1 MDNYGPEYEKEF
13 LDYMDEF
20 ISVFTETFIKLRDV
34 TFEQTA
40 EFLRK
45 HPDSVLIPAFRDW
58 YDQTKSIVTNSL
70 MEKFHSK
77 LKLAG
82 WRIPSDLE
90 AFINKYHR
98 ALPNVVEA
106 YVQRLDEEP
115 DLDELVNSI
124 VNNPYEIH
132 SLDDYLEY
140 KKKLET
146 MPEGE
151 EKKKLQ
157 QALTMYQRVHQRR
170 WSGVFARRKVV
181 ANAAAKLAEDY
192 ENELKDK
199 ELTLE
204 LNFENEV
211 ALLAS
216 ILWRLCYPEDPVED
230 EAIVSLWRDVLTD
243 VSDPGKLH
251 KTLRSYIA
259 QRLLDLGR
267 VHTTAEAEDNAESL
281 LMDSDYYEDLLRDL
295 YGFAGEIENE

>member
-1 MDNYGPEYEKEF
+1 MNNEF

-20 ISVFTETFIKLRDV
+20 ISVFTETFIRLRNV
-34 TFEQTA
+34 TVEETA

-45 HPDSVLIPAFRDW
+45 HPDSVLLPAFRDW
-58 YDQTKSIVTNSL
+58 YDQTKSIITNSL
-70 MEKFHSK
+70 MEKLHSK
-77 LKLAG
+77 LKLTG
-82 WRIPSDLE
+82 WNIPSNLE
-90 AFINKYHR
+90 TFVDKYHR
-98 ALPNVVEA
+98 ALPNIVEA

-115 DLDELVNSI
+115 DLDSLIDSI
-124 VNNPYEIH
+124 LENPYEIR

-157 QALTMYQRVHQRR
+157 QALDMYKRVNQRR
-170 WSGVFARRKVV
+170 WSGVFARRKVI
-181 ANAAAKLAEDY
+181 ANAAAKLADDY
-192 ENELKDK
+192 ENELNDE

-230 EAIVSLWRDVLTD
+230 ETVVSLWRDVLTD

-251 KTLRSYIA
+251 KTLRSYVA

-267 VHTTAEAEDNAESL
+267 VQTTA
-281 LMDSDYYEDLLRDL
+281 
-295 YGFAGEIENE
+295 